1 MDAVVLEAIKA
12 LVPNG
17 VLGSICVLFLFAI
30 YKLFKKLEE
39 AQAERIKDAKESQE
53 DSRKAISLVAELQPL
68 LRDVSYYLN
77 TANRRGAK

>member
-1 MDAVVLEAIKA
+1 MDAIILEAIKQ

-39 AQAERIKDAKESQE
+39 VQAERIKDAKESQE
-53 DSRKAISLVAELQPL
+53 ESYKAISLVAELQPL
-68 LRDVSYYLN
+68 LRDISYWLSN
-77 TANRRGAK
+77 GRRGAK